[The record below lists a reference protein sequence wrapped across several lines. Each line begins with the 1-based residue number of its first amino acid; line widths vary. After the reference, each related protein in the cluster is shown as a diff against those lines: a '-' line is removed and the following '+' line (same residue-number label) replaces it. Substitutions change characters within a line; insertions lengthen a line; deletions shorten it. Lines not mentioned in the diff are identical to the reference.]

1 MTSLAS
7 LSSMN
12 SSNARDYLD
21 DVDDDRPFP
30 SSSSTATPSV
40 TSKFSLPDSF
50 ADSDDRNQRGS
61 NASYHSNH
69 SHNGSNGNYGSN
81 LLPDLSFHDPHYQRH
96 NSANSTGIG
105 GGLYGNRHYQNTS
118 NYSESTSDTTHTHTT
133 GNTTDTSNTHTTS
146 NTSTRSSTALS
157 NSLSQLLGNGSGHG
171 SDPDPNIDY
180 RNSGVESMYR
190 VSATSSDYNGSGSL
204 SHGSGMP
211 YRSGVRRGGNRDGGD
226 DRNGDDDDNYEDDGE
241 DVNESFQASVR
252 SNLSSR
258 SGNPHADRGVND
270 DNDNNYNGN
279 IYHGDESN
287 SGHRVVGSNAND
299 MNASYMSN
307 NSSSHRNNYLRN
319 THMNMNANNNNHN
332 DNHNHNN
339 INNNNDIPLSSNT
352 SIVSST
358 ATHSEK
364 SGTETSI
371 VTTDYYSNN
380 GDAIATTTN
389 DNNNEDDNSE
399 NRLALQVAKEV
410 RPMMHL
416 LRFLR
421 ELDSDVH
428 GSSVGAPDG
437 NANGTALTRFRTK
450 PDFNTKEANVAL
462 ASLISEFEEE
472 VEMIEYRVQN
482 QHLLDGDGNFV
493 GSAAASRDGRLALSN
508 NNNNNNNNTNNTNH
522 NHNFNHDDTTRRK
535 DRESPLPP
543 HWIELQ
549 DPDSGDVY
557 YANEA
562 TGETTWD
569 RPSSSLH
576 RPTSTSGE
584 ESTVYSSST
593 GGTGLVSGSSATGT
607 ASESMGT
614 GTTTTSTASG
624 TTQGT
629 EETGPLLPDWVEVE
643 DPNSG
648 DIYYANEV
656 TGETTWD
663 RPSAPRSVQK
673 QESLDDY
680 PNEDKSANNL
690 STASIDR
697 DDDDDG
703 SLPENWMALD
713 DPDSGDTY
721 YVNKE
726 TGESTWDRPV
736 NQPKTESSQ
745 TMNLS
750 AHSGST
756 SLDNNDDNDD
766 NDNDTTDN
774 DNDND
779 ATTNNDDDD
788 DDDVTE
794 RSNDAPLPPGWTA
807 IVDPSSGDTYYAH
820 ESGETTWDRPAP
832 AMPPGQSQTPPS
844 SLPGSMHSTDDDND
858 DDDDNDNRDD
868 DNNDDL
874 PPGWIAVVD
883 PDSGDTYYV
892 NEATGE
898 TTWDRPSSPSNHASQ
913 SSLHASQRS
922 VNSSGH
928 GTNASSDDNDERLPP
943 GWLAVLDPDSG
954 DHYYVNESTGETT
967 WDHPGTPA
975 GQNKTP
981 SVFDASMAS
990 SYFTLGDDDDDDDD
1004 GSLPHGWLAV
1014 DDPTSGDTYYV
1025 NEATGETTWDRP
1037 PGEHR
1042 ASSRSFGASQPS
1054 IHTSDD
1060 DADLP
1065 PGWLSVDDP
1074 DTGDTYYVN
1083 KETGESTWDKPSSG
1097 IDGNSPSQDEYT
1109 VDQTTTTGGDGDE
1122 DLLPNW
1128 FSVVDQTSGD
1138 VYYANEVTGE
1148 TSWDRPVDPNRGGG
1162 GGSNDGGAD
1171 DDDNDGLPSGWFAVA
1186 DPASGDTYYVNEVT
1200 GETTWDRPVGGGG
1213 GGKGLVN
1220 GMSRLNMGED
1230 GTETSSVNF

>member
-118 NYSESTSDTTHTHTT
+118 IYSESTSDTTPTHTT

-508 NNNNNNNNTNNTNH
+508 NNNNNNNTNNTNH

-569 RPSSSLH
+569 RPSS
-576 RPTSTSGE
+576 
-584 ESTVYSSST
+584 
-593 GGTGLVSGSSATGT
+593 
-607 ASESMGT
+607 
-614 GTTTTSTASG
+614 
-624 TTQGT
+624 
-629 EETGPLLPDWVEVE
+629 
-643 DPNSG
+643 
-648 DIYYANEV
+648 
-656 TGETTWD
+656 
-663 RPSAPRSVQK
+663 
-673 QESLDDY
+673 
-680 PNEDKSANNL
+680 
-690 STASIDR
+690 
-697 DDDDDG
+697 
-703 SLPENWMALD
+703 
-713 DPDSGDTY
+713 
-721 YVNKE
+721 
-726 TGESTWDRPV
+726 
-736 NQPKTESSQ
+736 
-745 TMNLS
+745 
-750 AHSGST
+750 
-756 SLDNNDDNDD
+756 
-766 NDNDTTDN
+766 
-774 DNDND
+774 
-779 ATTNNDDDD
+779 
-788 DDDVTE
+788 
-794 RSNDAPLPPGWTA
+794 
-807 IVDPSSGDTYYAH
+807 
-820 ESGETTWDRPAP
+820 
-832 AMPPGQSQTPPS
+832 
-844 SLPGSMHSTDDDND
+844 
-858 DDDDNDNRDD
+858 
-868 DNNDDL
+868 
-874 PPGWIAVVD
+874 
-883 PDSGDTYYV
+883 
-892 NEATGE
+892 
-898 TTWDRPSSPSNHASQ
+898 PSNHASQ

-928 GTNASSDDNDERLPP
+928 GTNASSDDKDEHLPP